1 MEFFGF
7 ILSSGVIVVL
17 ELFNDNIKN
26 AEQLERLSKLKNL
39 TSLKNDKDNNQNEF
53 RLLRVNIKECKTIL
67 ITSPEANTG
76 KSYVASNLAKSFAS
90 LGKKV
95 LLIDLTKNESNLLK
109 KYDGIGLT
117 DYLDGQD
124 KFVEKYIVETEVKN
138 LSILLSGRKQE
149 CITELLEAP
158 KMDETLAML
167 ERLYDVII
175 IDSENVVDSANTL
188 AVAKIAKYSI
198 LVCKNGKTKIPN
210 LIIAKNNIEDVGGNV
225 VGTVLNNIK

>member
-1 MEFFGF
+1 M
-7 ILSSGVIVVL
+7 
-17 ELFNDNIKN
+17 
-26 AEQLERLSKLKNL
+26 
-39 TSLKNDKDNNQNEF
+39 
-53 RLLRVNIKECKTIL
+53 
-67 ITSPEANTG
+67 
-76 KSYVASNLAKSFAS
+76 
-90 LGKKV
+90 
-95 LLIDLTKNESNLLK
+95 
-109 KYDGIGLT
+109 
-117 DYLDGQD
+117 
-124 KFVEKYIVETEVKN
+124 
-138 LSILLSGRKQE
+138 SILLSGRKQE